1 MRDAITLILNGER
14 REIRGVPP
22 TTTLLQ
28 WLRGHERLTGTKE
41 GCAEGDC
48 GACTVVVGEREGGGV
63 TYRAINA
70 CIALLPMLEGTSIVT
85 VEGVEGPGGE
95 LHPCQQAL
103 VDQHGSQCGFCTPG
117 FVMSLYAMQL
127 SPPPGL
133 SPAEVDDAL
142 AGNLCRCT
150 GYGPIVAAAKA
161 MQAMPRPAWDIERR
175 AADAAMLDAIAHEE
189 TVRIDAGGET
199 MLLPPDAEALAT
211 LAASHVDAVIVSG
224 ATDVGLWVTK
234 QGRAMPLVI
243 STQRVRSGRFRRV
256 EIGLDGEIWI
266 GAGVR
271 HSEAAAVLAP
281 HIPELGELW
290 RRFAGVQVR
299 NAGTVGGNIANG
311 SPIGDLAPALIA
323 LGARLHL
330 RSGAAQRSL
339 PIEDFFIA
347 YGRQDRA
354 PGEIVTGV
362 SFQSPAPGSL
372 RCYKVSKRFDDDIS
386 AVCGCFVIVREKGHI
401 THARLAYGGM
411 AATPKR
417 ALRAEAVLN
426 GAAWNEATIEAA
438 ADALAQDFAPIS
450 DLRASADYRMMVA
463 RNLLRRCFIEM
474 SDAAPAT
481 RLVGA
486 AAGE

>member
-1 MRDAITLILNGER
+1 MRDAISLILNGEKR
-14 REIRGVPP
+14 DIRGVPP

-48 GACTVVVGEREGGGV
+48 GACTVVVGERDADGV

-70 CIALLPMLEGTSIVT
+70 CIALLPMLEGTSITT

-95 LHPCQQAL
+95 LHPCQRAM
-103 VDQHGSQCGFCTPG
+103 VDEHGSQCGFCTPG

-127 SPPPGL
+127 TPPPRL
-133 SPAEVDDAL
+133 SPAVIDDVL

-161 MQAMPRPAWDIERR
+161 MQAMPRPAWDQERR
-175 AADAAMLDAIAHEE
+175 EADAAMLEAIAHDE

-199 MLLPPDAEALAT
+199 MLLPADEEALAT
-211 LAASHVDAVIVSG
+211 LAARHPDAVIVSG

-234 QGRAMPLVI
+234 QGRDMPLVI
-243 STQRVRSGRFRRV
+243 STVRVRGGPFGRV
-256 EIGLDGEIWI
+256 EIGADGTVWI

-271 HSEAAAVLAP
+271 HSEAASHLAP
-281 HIPELGELW
+281 HVPELAELW

-311 SPIGDLAPALIA
+311 SPIGDLAPAMIA

-330 RSGAAQRSL
+330 RHGATQRSL

-362 SFQSPAPGSL
+362 SFALPAPDAM

-386 AVCGCFVIVREKGHI
+386 AVCGCFVIVREAGRI
-401 THARLAYGGM
+401 VHARLAYGGM

-417 ALRAEAVLN
+417 ARRAEAALID
-426 GAAWNEATIEAA
+426 APWSEATIQAA
-438 ADALAQDFAPIS
+438 MGALEHDFAPIS

-463 RNLLRRCFIEM
+463 RNLLRRSFIEM

>member
-1 MRDAITLILNGER
+1 MRDAISLILNGEKR
-14 REIRGVPP
+14 DIRGVPP

-48 GACTVVVGEREGGGV
+48 GACTVVVGEREAGGV

-95 LHPCQQAL
+95 LHPCQQAM
-103 VDQHGSQCGFCTPG
+103 VDEHGSQCGFCTPG

-127 SPPPGL
+127 TPPPRL
-133 SPAEVDDAL
+133 SPAVIDDVL

-150 GYGPIVAAAKA
+150 GYGPIVAAANA
-161 MQAMPRPAWDIERR
+161 IQSMPRPAWDQERR
-175 AADAAMLDAIAHEE
+175 AADAARLDAIAHHE

-199 MLLPPDAEALAT
+199 MLLPADEEALAT
-211 LAASHVDAVIVSG
+211 LAARHPDAVVVSG

-234 QGRAMPLVI
+234 HGRDMPLVI
-243 STQRVRSGRFRRV
+243 STVRVRGGRFSRV
-256 EIGLDGEIWI
+256 EIDADGAVWI

-271 HSEAAAVLAP
+271 HTEAAERLAP
-281 HIPELGELW
+281 LVPELGELW

-299 NAGTVGGNIANG
+299 NAGTIGGNIANG
-311 SPIGDLAPALIA
+311 SPIGDLAPSLIA

-330 RSGAAQRSL
+330 RHGATQRSL

-362 SFQSPAPGSL
+362 SFAFPAPGAL

-386 AVCGCFVIVREKGHI
+386 AVCGCFVIVRTEDRV

-411 AATPKR
+411 AATPRR
-417 ALRAEAVLN
+417 ALRAEAAMI
-426 GAAWNEATIEAA
+426 GAAWSEATVDAA
-438 ADALAQDFAPIS
+438 MEALAHDFAPIS

-463 RNLLRRCFIEM
+463 RNLLRRSFIEM
-474 SDAAPAT
+474 SGAAPAT

>member
-1 MRDAITLILNGER
+1 MRDAITFILNGER
-14 REIRGVPP
+14 RHIRGIPP

-28 WLRGHERLTGTKE
+28 WLRGYKRMTGTKE

-48 GACTVVVGEREGGGV
+48 GACTVVVGERKGGGV

-85 VEGVEGPGGE
+85 IESVEGPGGE
-95 LHPCQQAL
+95 LHPCQR
-103 VDQHGSQCGFCTPG
+103 VMVEEHGSQCGFCTPG
-117 FVMSLYAMQL
+117 FIMSLYAIQL
-127 SPPPGL
+127 TPPPRL
-133 SPAEVDDAL
+133 SAAEIDDAL

-150 GYGPIVAAAKA
+150 GYGPIVAAANA
-161 MQAMPRPAWDIERR
+161 LQAIPRPDWDHERR
-175 AADAAMLDAIAHEE
+175 EADAAMLEAIAHDE
-189 TVRIDAGGET
+189 TVRIEGDGEA
-199 MLLPPDAEALAT
+199 MLLPADEEELAR
-211 LAASHVDAVIVSG
+211 LAADHPDAVIVSG

-234 QGRAMPLVI
+234 QGRALPLVI
-243 STQRVRSGRFRRV
+243 STVRVRTGRFSGV
-256 EIGLDGEIWI
+256 EVGADGAVWI

-271 HSEAAAVLAP
+271 HSEAAERLAP
-281 HIPELGELW
+281 HVPELGELW

-323 LGARLHL
+323 LDARLHL
-330 RSGAAQRSL
+330 RHGATQRSL
-339 PIEDFFIA
+339 QIEDFFLA
-347 YGRQDRA
+347 YGRQDRT

-362 SFQSPAPGSL
+362 SFALPAPDAM

-386 AVCGCFVIVREKGHI
+386 AVCGCFVIVREAGRI
-401 THARLAYGGM
+401 VHARLAYGGM

-417 ALRAEAVLN
+417 ARRAEAALID
-426 GAAWNEATIEAA
+426 APWSEATIQAA
-438 ADALAQDFAPIS
+438 MGALEHDFAPIS

-474 SDAAPAT
+474 SGSAPAT